1 MKNTVFFLLLVLC
14 LAGSAQA
21 YVLTLEAPSTI
32 QAGVPLVV
40 TGNTTF
46 PVGTQ
51 FDLIVYKVQ
60 TTTPLEVNRKIIIV
74 DETKQFQASF
84 PTTGMEAGEYKVEA
98 RFLEDPGSKLGS
110 DSVTL
115 RIFTVVDRSN
125 EIMITVSKDQV
136 LGNALLIE
144 GYIPKLGVSTITI
157 KITGPQGA
165 VVPPVD
171 IRTTTRTGKDDG
183 FFSKSIPVDEPGNY
197 YVDFF
202 DIKGF
207 MATIKFMVV
216 RPPPGTIVTVEETTA
231 PATTIPPATSAPAPL
246 AGGLAGIAVAAGLY
260 RWIMQKR

>member
-1 MKNTVFFLLLVLC
+1 MKYTVFFLLLVLS

-21 YVLTLEAPSTI
+21 YVLTIEAPPTI

-40 TGNTTF
+40 TGTTSF
-46 PVGTQ
+46 SVGTQ

-60 TTTPLEVNRKIIIV
+60 TTTPHEVDRKIIIV

-98 RFLEDPGSKLGS
+98 QFLTDPGSKLGS

-115 RIFTVVDRSN
+115 RIFTVVDRSR
-125 EIMITVSKDQV
+125 EIILTVPKDQA
-136 LGNALLIE
+136 LGKALLIE

-157 KITGPQGA
+157 KVTGPQGA
-165 VVPPVD
+165 VVPPQD
-171 IRTTTRTGKDDG
+171 IRTTTKPGTDNG
-183 FFSKSIPVDEPGNY
+183 FFTKSITVDEPGNY

-202 DIKGF
+202 DTKGF

-216 RPPPGTIVTVEETTA
+216 RPPSGTAVPSEQTTA
-231 PATTIPPATSAPAPL
+231 PATTTPATSAPVPL
-246 AGGLAGIAVAAGLY
+246 AGVLGGIGVAAGIAGI
-260 RWIMQKR
+260 RKRRE